1 MGKQLQS
8 RSAIVKQS
16 SEPSLTPEQQR
27 VALIGTYLAKF
38 ATIAN
43 RGLDDSLI
51 AIYAEALDDL
61 DADRVRKG
69 LVEYLKVGEKWPWPG
84 TLREY
89 IEAEI

>member
-1 MGKQLQS
+1 MGKQLQQ
-8 RSAIVKQS
+8 RNAIVKQS
-16 SEPSLTPEQQR
+16 NGPLLTLEQER
-27 VALIGTYLAKF
+27 TALVGSYLAKF

-51 AIYAEALDDL
+51 AIYVEALDDL
-61 DADRVRKG
+61 DIGRVRKG
-69 LVEYLKVGEKWPWPG
+69 LVEYLKVGDKWPWPG